1 MTTRISS
8 WGNSIG
14 VRLPRHV
21 AQAAGVKAG
30 TPCFVLVDAATGDII
45 IRPARQQSAPVTH
58 KSAGSE
64 TKPKRVPDEW

>member
-30 TPCFVLVDAATGDII
+30 TPCFVLVDATTGDII
-45 IRPARQQSAPVTH
+45 IRPARQQAAPVVH
-58 KSAGSE
+58 RPAGNE
-64 TKPKRVPDEW
+64 AKPKRVPEEW